1 MNIQRILDDVYVLLS
16 EMFVFGIPTISM
28 MLFYVCL
35 FFHGMKT
42 PLGLCKGEGDEEK
55 IMLNYSL
62 NGLEGN
68 QGNY

>member
-1 MNIQRILDDVYVLLS
+1 MMVMYYFQRCLYLASLRS
-16 EMFVFGIPTISM
+16 LWCYSMFV
-28 MLFYVCL
+28 C

-42 PLGLCKGEGDEEK
+42 PLGVCKGEGDEEE

-62 NGLEGN
+62 NGLEGD